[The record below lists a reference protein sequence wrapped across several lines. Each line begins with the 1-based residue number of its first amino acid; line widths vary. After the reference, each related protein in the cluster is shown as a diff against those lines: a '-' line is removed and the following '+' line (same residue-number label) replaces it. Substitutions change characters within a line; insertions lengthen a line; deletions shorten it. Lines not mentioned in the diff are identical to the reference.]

1 MLNLKQ
7 LCIRIADRL
16 GIEPL
21 EIMFEEMIDDSR
33 LYIKEEYVAI
43 NKNFENDYEECAKAI
58 AHEYR
63 HVFQLFYIHMFDDS
77 RASRWKKEL
86 NQAINS
92 SNINETGSNYISQE
106 LELDAFAFTKF
117 YLEKYEDILVKSKI
131 EGFDEI
137 IDKYLIPNKN
147 IL

>member
-1 MLNLKQ
+1 LL
-7 LCIRIADRL
+7 
-16 GIEPL
+16 
-21 EIMFEEMIDDSR
+21 
-33 LYIKEEYVAI
+33 
-43 NKNFENDYEECAKAI
+43 
-58 AHEYR
+58 
-63 HVFQLFYIHMFDDS
+63 
-77 RASRWKKEL
+77 
-86 NQAINS
+86 AINS